1 MDPNEM
7 NLEKIKMIYDKVAE
21 HHRYFLSLSW
31 RHFLFAG
38 SIAVFSALFYSSYLL
53 FEKGG
58 INTIYAIIILL
69 VNGSLSLIFVSLD
82 KRNRVL
88 YRTCQ
93 KVGGN
98 IEELL
103 LSKDFNEKSAE
114 LFDVSKK
121 DLFAIFYKLDISGRL
136 EEKVNESVGS
146 HSHTLNIYY
155 YGVAVLSFLSC
166 ILNLFQQFI

>member
-1 MDPNEM
+1 MS
-7 NLEKIKMIYDKVAE
+7 LQIIKT
-21 HHRYFLSLSW
+21 
-31 RHFLFAG
+31 
-38 SIAVFSALFYSSYLL
+38 LL
-53 FEKGG
+53 N
-58 INTIYAIIILL
+58 ITDSHIILL

-121 DLFAIFYKLDISGRL
+121 DLFA
-136 EEKVNESVGS
+136 
-146 HSHTLNIYY
+146 NILQIRYIR
-155 YGVAVLSFLSC
+155 SS
-166 ILNLFQQFI
+166 